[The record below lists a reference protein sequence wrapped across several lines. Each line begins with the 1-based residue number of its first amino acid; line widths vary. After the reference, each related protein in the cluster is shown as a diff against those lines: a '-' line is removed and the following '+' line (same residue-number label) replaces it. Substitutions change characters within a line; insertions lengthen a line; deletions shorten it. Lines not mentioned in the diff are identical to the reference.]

1 MKYIIPKHLA
11 DKMDNAYGAIYM
23 WINLHNNHKYI
34 GQAMMHRLS
43 AREHEHATT
52 IDGCTLLN
60 KAIKKYG
67 HFNFLRIVIDVA
79 YSAEELNEKEKYW
92 IAKHNTFKGEGY
104 NCTEGGEGG
113 FGKGENHPCFKGYV
127 LAIEARTGVQKG
139 VYEGVLDASIKLSSE
154 KKQVLTASISHV
166 LTGRAFNLRA
176 HGFYFARVSEEVY
189 QAYCIGNVEL
199 IQEEADKHVSYV
211 KTVVAERK
219 AERKAIKERKK
230 YVEKMQD
237 RTFIVAISSKNG
249 KPYKTFKSNCEV
261 ARAFGVAE
269 GTIRYNIK
277 IGASCCGYFL
287 KRISFKEY
295 EMYNA
300 LIEYK
305 KFILAESTV
314 PYKQDKVF
322 TNQTDLAI
330 FLGIS
335 QSQVSRRLQ
344 SEDIHNRIYNDYQ
357 LSFITFEEYEALAN

>member
-1 MKYIIPKHLA
+1 M
-11 DKMDNAYGAIYM
+11 DKKEWYS
-23 WINLHNNHKYI
+23 
-34 GQAMMHRLS
+34 LS
-43 AREHEHATT
+43 VKNVEKE
-52 IDGCTLLN
+52 LN
-60 KAIKKYG
+60 TNSEKG
-67 HFNFLRIVIDVA
+67 LN
-79 YSAEELNEKEKYW
+79 AEEVSKRKEQYGSNE
-92 IAKHNTFKGEGY
+92 IT
-104 NCTEGGEGG
+104 
-113 FGKGENHPCFKGYV
+113 
-127 LAIEARTGVQKG
+127 
-139 VYEGVLDASIKLSSE
+139 
-154 KKQVLTASISHV
+154 
-166 LTGRAFNLRA
+166 
-176 HGFYFARVSEEVY
+176 
-189 QAYCIGNVEL
+189 
-199 IQEEADKHVSYV
+199 
-211 KTVVAERK
+211 
-219 AERKAIKERKK
+219 
-230 YVEKMQD
+230 
-237 RTFIVAISSKNG
+237 SKNG

-357 LSFITFEEYEALAN
+357 LSFITFEQYEALAN